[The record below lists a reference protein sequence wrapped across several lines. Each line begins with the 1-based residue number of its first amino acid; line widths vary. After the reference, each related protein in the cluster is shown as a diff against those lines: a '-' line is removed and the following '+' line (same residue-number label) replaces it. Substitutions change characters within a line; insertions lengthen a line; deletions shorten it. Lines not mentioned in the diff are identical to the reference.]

1 MKLLLIEPFL
11 LKEYDVFQ
19 LQVGIILIV
28 WGLVLVAIAVDFVSG
43 YRKAKQRGEARTSS
57 GLRRTVDKAV
67 RYYSLM
73 IIALL
78 FDCIVMFFL
87 NYPIV
92 TFIFAGFLFA
102 VELKSIWEKADK
114 KTKKTEL
121 DTILEI
127 AELVKNKEDL
137 VSKIIEIIKEK
148 SQKQP
153 EDA

>member
-1 MKLLLIEPFL
+1 MKLLLIESFL
-11 LKEYDVFQ
+11 LKEYDVFK
-19 LQVGIILIV
+19 LRIGIILII

-43 YRKAKQRGEARTSS
+43 FRKAKLRGEARTSS
-57 GLRRTVDKAV
+57 GLRRTVDKVV

-73 IIALL
+73 LIALL

-121 DTILEI
+121 ETILEI
-127 AELVKNKEDL
+127 AELLKNKEDL
-137 VSKIIEIIKEK
+137 LNKVIEIVKEK
-148 SQKQP
+148 T
-153 EDA
+153 